1 MPSDKS
7 VEDLVDKLIN
17 RSERFEVVED
27 KSKKTQEKP
36 FRYIT
41 DENEIKS
48 ILMPQGIKH
57 ATIINLPEA
66 AKKVD
71 GVDVLAGLGDTD
83 TIENVIQK
91 HITSRKFK

>member
-1 MPSDKS
+1 MSSDKS
-7 VEDLVDKLIN
+7 VEELVDKLIN
-17 RSERFEVVED
+17 RSERFEVIED
-27 KSKKTQEKP
+27 KSKKTQEEP

-48 ILMPQGIKH
+48 MLTPQGVKP

-71 GVDVLAGLGDTD
+71 NISVLAGLGDTD
-83 TIENVIQK
+83 TIETIIQR